1 MDNIIESIHAEISKF
16 EKVDKLFFS
25 SQTYLKVL
33 EEEKSI
39 RKEGKNFTWD
49 KPLPIKYLDNKP
61 LWGNIPIEIDDY
73 CHEYAI
79 VGE

>member
-1 MDNIIESIHAEISKF
+1 MSIIEKIRSEISKF
-16 EKVDKLFFS
+16 GKVDKLFLS

-33 EEEKSI
+33 EQEKSI
-39 RKEGKNFTWD
+39 KKEGDAFAWD
-49 KPLPIKYLDNKP
+49 RPLPIKYSDNKP